1 MDLTDAV
8 ALAATAG
15 ITTAAGM
22 LDLLTEAYSE
32 AMLTPRVQYAAELVA
47 NDVAGILDRG
57 LDL

>member
-22 LDLLTEAYSE
+22 LDLLTEAYPE
-32 AMLTPRVQYAAELVA
+32 AMLTPRVRYAAELVA